1 MSFDFKKLFMYS
13 IFIYKIGTYIF
24 KHCRNFLQIVNGADT
39 KYYITNESK
48 DFYPIIKLPDDLSC
62 DQCILQVGLFINFSF
77 LIHIHNYKVK
87 SILFFS
93 SGPTS
98 QETVGDV
105 IQSQNFVEMEL
116 EIKKILELVQ
126 I

>member
-1 MSFDFKKLFMYS
+1 MNFLNIHTHF
-13 IFIYKIGTYIF
+13 
-24 KHCRNFLQIVNGADT
+24 RNFLQIVNGDDT
-39 KYYITNESK
+39 KYYITDESK

-62 DQCILQVGLFINFSF
+62 DQCILQVGLFLFSF
-77 LIHIHNYKVK
+77 LIQNYKVK